1 MVVDVKLAAVNNSN
15 HAKVPTKATIGS
27 AGYDLFA
34 AVDAVVPANSNTLV
48 SIKLNM
54 EIPSGYFGKVHPK
67 SSLLSNYKITTDG
80 GVIDSDYHGTVK
92 VIMVNHLK
100 RDFKIQK
107 GERIAQMIFQKKKED
122 VNFIKIDESELS
134 ETEKGAG
141 GFGSTGI

>member
-1 MVVDVKLAAVNNSN
+1 
-15 HAKVPTKATIGS
+15 
-27 AGYDLFA
+27 
-34 AVDAVVPANSNTLV
+34 
-48 SIKLNM
+48 M

-67 SSLLSNYKITTDG
+67 SSLLLNYKISTDG

-107 GERIAQMIFQKKKED
+107 GERIAQMIFFLKKED